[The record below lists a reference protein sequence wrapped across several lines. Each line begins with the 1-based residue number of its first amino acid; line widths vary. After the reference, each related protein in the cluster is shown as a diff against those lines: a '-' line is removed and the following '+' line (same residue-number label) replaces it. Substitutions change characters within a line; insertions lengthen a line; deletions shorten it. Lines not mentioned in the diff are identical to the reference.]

1 MPQFLSDW
9 FIVETAF
16 AQVHQEPT
24 FNSSCLTEGVLGES
38 CRILDQKENWFQVR
52 LEDGYEGWMNSF
64 YGIEKSERNKPTHRI
79 VFPNEKGFFDPLFP
93 FGAKMDQNL
102 PGSIQLTDI
111 LEFDQILPVA
121 INLLG
126 IPYKWGGKTS
136 LGFDC
141 SGLVQSVFK
150 PCGLDLPRDSFQQR
164 DFFADY
170 EIDFEECNPG
180 DLHFFGKNGKV
191 THVKNWKFSEDDRY
205 NVHWNEKIRTCDI
218 VEGET
223 IPYII
228 LGKTPAQDVIDYL
241 KQNHTKRYIQ
251 LPQFML

>member
-64 YGIEKSERNKPTHRI
+64 YGIEQSERNKPTHRI

-93 FGAKMDQNL
+93 FGAKTDQNL

-191 THVKNWKFSEDDRY
+191 THVAISTGGKGILHAQGMVRED
-205 NVHWNEKIRTCDI
+205 NLGNEKIFSNQKLLDMYMSTHSIRS
-218 VEGET
+218 
-223 IPYII
+223 
-228 LGKTPAQDVIDYL
+228 KF
-241 KQNHTKRYIQ
+241 RS
-251 LPQFML
+251 